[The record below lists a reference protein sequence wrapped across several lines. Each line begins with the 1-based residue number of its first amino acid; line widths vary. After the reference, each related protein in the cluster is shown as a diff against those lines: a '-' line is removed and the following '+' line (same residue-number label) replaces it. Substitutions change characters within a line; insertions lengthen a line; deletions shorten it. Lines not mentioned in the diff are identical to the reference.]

1 VNLTVF
7 VDFEKNCF
15 LIIFL
20 HICLVLLIF
29 SRIFNM
35 SNLIALSEEDLYAF
49 GINLVLSV
57 SHA

>member
-1 VNLTVF
+1 
-7 VDFEKNCF
+7 
-15 LIIFL
+15 
-20 HICLVLLIF
+20 
-29 SRIFNM
+29 M